1 MFAPD
6 AAVHSVSSLRNPRR
20 RQRTNSDDS
29 VKYPKAKRQRS
40 LLREDTFEPPRC
52 SGTECD
58 GYKQSCEAQ
67 TSAAPASSSIVSEDN
82 IIAQKQLVL
91 RGPKKADKQGDHT
104 NGTVILSKNDYYIVS
119 QLPSLPDQIRG
130 IESAPPESFFATDQ
144 GYALIL
150 TQCYAIVWPY
160 AISESFPS
168 PADVFTVMIPD
179 SCRDPSGGT
188 PLGVFV
194 SNTSTE
200 LPGLMVV
207 IPSTGKIIY
216 WETVSHAAVLGLVKQ
231 KQNGLQGSVPGL
243 LSGERVTEII
253 NAEPSG
259 IIVTL
264 SSGRVAH
271 VAVRDP
277 QGKPTVT
284 VNFLRGMTRIS
295 SRGFLGG
302 IKSVLGGSSWR
313 QEVAASRSGESSQR
327 GQRDIIIATSTGLL
341 EIWDTHWNNGNTLK
355 KQVDV
360 KYDICEALGQ
370 DHIESGSQHNLKV
383 LDFVCAPWQDNDASD
398 PAIDRA
404 MSLFFLVAVH
414 QSQDLTTLAVVRMT
428 ISISTSETRVVSTH
442 PVERQK
448 LPSNLTKL
456 KPRLHIP
463 KPHDTAFIVL
473 GQTVV
478 LLSLTQMKESPSSQL
493 LVDSNRIPVPFQD
506 CIRFRDEE
514 KYKVLGSGFED
525 QSDEQKHSACLVMVR
540 GFGVIRITV
549 LPRQSPESDFE
560 DAQITA
566 KHKLEQAV
574 FYGNMLDSPL
584 DFVNGNEL
592 DFPPQELEQAALD
605 ICKELLQSRSKF
617 ISSAALSLDQHLR
630 LRAKALDDLA
640 LHLMRHGCPSRLTR
654 WQLLWGAEKLAAQR
668 AMWKV
673 EEGFR
678 KKKSGKPT
686 FLARV
691 IELMGEKFK
700 TKYEY
705 QNGESDRVRH
715 WFIHD
720 TYRMEHIIPWIFNA
734 IRDPKGNISRN
745 GRQFSDQVL
754 EASELSLSVLETA
767 FRFREEHAGLY
778 GLGDEPLED
787 GVLASGY
794 EGLPEFWTS
803 RSVGYAETGHL
814 LDLELDSCRSWLQQT
829 APRNET
835 PDSHILRQIAR
846 NSPRQLRVLG
856 QMHRERVRW
865 LSAQSDSKSTDESL
879 AIETAHLKQRKWQL
893 FKMAGI
899 GQLRDAISLAE
910 EFRDMGALVELIVEL
925 QDQAKGRNIHQGVSE
940 EDSCAD
946 EDLKRF
952 GQRIASYFDRF
963 GESWADAFF
972 SRQISVGQ
980 PGVLL
985 AMRSYQPYVTRFLRK
1000 TPGRSRLGWINDIIG
1015 ENDYN
1020 TASRS
1025 LENLAIEHEFDLW
1038 SQRVEISL
1046 AKLTRLASW
1055 EKSAAFEQS
1064 DVREEI
1070 KRLDDHAEIGMV
1082 QELVYEHVLPALH
1095 GAIDQKA
1102 ELELAIDHFG
1112 KLTENQPSL
1121 HEILEDSLGKLVA
1134 REVISV
1140 EQLVDLLTLM
1150 DPVQFLEGEDNGL
1163 LGREF
1168 YLALH
1173 VLRLSGYAHTD
1184 PAYYEA
1190 LQKLVWRRCMI
1201 RDNWEVIGET
1211 SQKLDD
1217 EVESRVRDTAL
1228 FRTLAECLKEE
1239 RLEGFDDRHVYTR
1252 YSPSEILDHTSHSGF
1267 LKSRFR
1273 PEHGARIL
1281 HDLDN
1286 EAEILRRY
1294 VEKGKLEV
1302 WFRDILASV
1311 EALVGG
1317 SSSTGP
1323 ATVHLKSQIQRP
1335 GVQETLSL
1343 SPTRSSDV
1351 KTRLNWL

>member
-1 MFAPD
+1 M
-6 AAVHSVSSLRNPRR
+6 
-20 RQRTNSDDS
+20 
-29 VKYPKAKRQRS
+29 
-40 LLREDTFEPPRC
+40 REDTFEPLRA
-52 SGTECD
+52 SEAECD
-58 GYKQSCEAQ
+58 IHHEVQ
-67 TSAAPASSSIVSEDN
+67 TSTTYASSSLVSEDN
-82 IIAQKQLVL
+82 ITQKQLVF
-91 RGPKKADKQGDHT
+91 RGPKKSDKQGDHA

-130 IESAPPESFFATDQ
+130 TDSVPLESFFATDQ

-150 TQCYAIVWPY
+150 TQCYAIIWPY
-160 AISESFPS
+160 AISESSPS
-168 PADVFTVMIPD
+168 PADVFTVMIPE

-194 SNTSTE
+194 SNTATE

-243 LSGERVTEII
+243 LSGEYATEVI

-259 IIVTL
+259 IIITF

-271 VAVRDP
+271 VTVRDP

-284 VNFLRGMTRIS
+284 VNFLRGMTRITS
-295 SRGFLGG
+295 GGFFGG
-302 IKSVLGGSSWR
+302 IKSVLGGSSWKK
-313 QEVAASRSGESSQR
+313 EVAAARPGESLQR

-341 EIWDTHWNNGNTLK
+341 EMWDTHWNSGNTLK
-355 KQVDV
+355 IQMDV
-360 KYDICEALGQ
+360 RHDLHKALGL
-370 DHIESGSQHNLKV
+370 DHVESGSEQNLRI
-383 LDFVCAPWQDNDASD
+383 LDFVCVPRQDSDACG
-398 PAIDRA
+398 PATDHET
-404 MSLFFLVAVH
+404 SLFFLVALNRL
-414 QSQDLTTLAVVRMT
+414 QDLKDLTTLAVVRMNL
-428 ISISTSETRVVSTH
+428 SNREVQVVSTH
-442 PVERQK
+442 PVERQR
-448 LPSNLTKL
+448 LPSNLGKL
-456 KPRLHIP
+456 KPKLHIP
-463 KPHDTAFIVL
+463 KPFDTAFIVL

-478 LLSLTQMKESPSSQL
+478 LLSLTRIKESPSSQL
-493 LVDSNRIPVPFQD
+493 LMDSNRIPVPFQD

-514 KYKVLGSGFED
+514 KYKILGSGLED
-525 QSDEQKHSACLVMVR
+525 QSVEQKHPACIVMVR
-540 GFGVIRITV
+540 GFGVIRITA
-549 LPRQSPESDFE
+549 LLRQTPDSDFE

-566 KHKLEQAV
+566 KLKLEQAV
-574 FYGNMLDSPL
+574 FYGNMSDNPL
-584 DFVNGNEL
+584 DFVSGNEL
-592 DFPPQELEQAALD
+592 NFPPQELEQAALE
-605 ICKELLQSRSKF
+605 ICKELLQSSSKF
-617 ISSAALSLDQHLR
+617 IPSAALSLDQHLR

-640 LHLMRHGCPSRLTR
+640 LLLIRHGEPPSRLTR

-678 KKKSGKPT
+678 KKKNGKPT

-691 IELMGEKFK
+691 IELMSEKFK
-700 TKYEY
+700 TRFEP

-734 IRDPKGNISRN
+734 IRDPKGNISRH
-745 GRQFSDQVL
+745 GRLFSDQVL

-767 FRFREEHAGLY
+767 FRFRDEHAGLY
-778 GLGDEPLED
+778 GLGEETFED
-787 GVLASGY
+787 GVLVSGY

-803 RSVGYAETGHL
+803 QSVGYAETGHL

-829 APRNET
+829 VPRNDT
-835 PDSHILRQIAR
+835 PDSLTIKNIAR
-846 NSPRQLRVLG
+846 NSSRQLRVLG
-856 QMHRERVRW
+856 KMHRERVRW
-865 LSAQSDSKSTDESL
+865 LSAQDDSKLTDESL
-879 AIETAHLKQRKWQL
+879 VIEEAHIKQRKWQL

-899 GQLRDAISLAE
+899 GQLKDAISLAE
-910 EFRDMGALVELIVEL
+910 EFRDMSALVELIVEL
-925 QDQAKGRNIHQGVSE
+925 QDQAKGGNIQQGVSG
-940 EDSCAD
+940 EDSHVD

-952 GQRIASYFDRF
+952 GQRVAGYFERF

-1000 TPGRSRLGWINDIIG
+1000 APSRSRLGWINDIIG

-1025 LENLAIEHEFDLW
+1025 LENLAIENEPDLW

-1046 AKLTRLASW
+1046 AKLTRLAAW

-1070 KRLDDHAEIGMV
+1070 KRLDDYAEISMI
-1082 QELVYEHVLPALH
+1082 QELVYEHVLPALR

-1102 ELELAIDHFG
+1102 ELELAMDHFG
-1112 KLTENQPSL
+1112 KHIVNDKPSL
-1121 HEILEDSLGKLVA
+1121 HEILEDALAKLVA
-1134 REVISV
+1134 REVIGV
-1140 EQLVDLLTLM
+1140 EQLIDLLTLM

-1163 LGREF
+1163 VGREF

-1184 PAYYEA
+1184 PAYYEM

-1201 RDNWEVIGET
+1201 RDNWEAIGET
-1211 SQKLDD
+1211 AQKLDN
-1217 EVESRVRDTAL
+1217 EVEARVRDTAL
-1228 FRTLAECLKEE
+1228 FRTLTECLKEE
-1239 RLEGFDDRHVYTR
+1239 RLGALDDLPMYTR
-1252 YSPSEILDHTSHSGF
+1252 YSPSEIVNCISHSSF
-1267 LKSRFR
+1267 LKSRFH
-1273 PEHGARIL
+1273 PEHSARVL
-1281 HDLDN
+1281 RDLDK

-1302 WFRDILASV
+1302 WFKDILASV
-1311 EALVGG
+1311 EASV
-1317 SSSTGP
+1317 
-1323 ATVHLKSQIQRP
+1323 ATIHQKAQNKEL
-1335 GVQETLSL
+1335 GVQEPL